1 MDEKFPKKKRPDV
14 AKFSPLPRLKV
25 SAQSGTS
32 NILRGADV
40 GGNPPITDWDREKD
54 KDRTD

>member
-1 MDEKFPKKKRPDV
+1 MDENFPKKKANKV
-14 AKFSPLPRLKV
+14 AIFSPRPRLKV

-32 NILRGADV
+32 NILRRADV
-40 GGNPPITDWDREKD
+40 GGNPPITEWDREKD